1 MPYFKICPTCGAHL
15 DPGETCDDC
24 RTEKVQ
30 TNRTLPDNFKEHPLT
45 NPSHHSSSV
54 ICHGLYQPARERSIS

>member
-24 RTEKVQ
+24 RTEKVR
-30 TNRTLPDNFKEHPLT
+30 TNCTLPADYKKHALACP
-45 NPSHHSSSV
+45 PYHSRP
-54 ICHGLYQPARERSIS
+54 CGLSRPISAGIERSIS